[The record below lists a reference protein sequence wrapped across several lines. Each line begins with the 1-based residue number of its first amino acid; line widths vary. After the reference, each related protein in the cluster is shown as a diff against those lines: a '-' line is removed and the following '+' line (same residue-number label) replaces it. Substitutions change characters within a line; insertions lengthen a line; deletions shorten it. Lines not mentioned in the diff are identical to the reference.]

1 METVLK
7 MKRAASLLQTWQ
19 YYVQPEFSVA
29 GACITPLKTNKLYHL
44 AVLSCKLYQ
53 LGLAASLYGLKLL
66 AMQHLRKKAYSYS
79 SALQKMALPD
89 LSMCLCSVLAYRF
102 SRFTVSLQQQLQL
115 QIKVNLAQEERL

>member
-1 METVLK
+1 MHNSTED
-7 MKRAASLLQTWQ
+7 
-19 YYVQPEFSVA
+19 
-29 GACITPLKTNKLYHL
+29 KLYHL
-44 AVLSCKLYQ
+44 AILSCKLYQ